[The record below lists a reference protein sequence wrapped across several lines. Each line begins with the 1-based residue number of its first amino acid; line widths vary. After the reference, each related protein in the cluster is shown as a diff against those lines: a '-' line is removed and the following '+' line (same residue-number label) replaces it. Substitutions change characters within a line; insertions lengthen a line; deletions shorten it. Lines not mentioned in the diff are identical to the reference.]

1 MQIYADYN
9 PFCQNQQ
16 MKAVL
21 STKYVVFPCN
31 KMKQSQVHFCYFEN
45 NPLQNLQLL
54 QFEDQYAVFV
64 IQTPRYLLSTVLLEL
79 KNDFSACS
87 LASKKSKNFGPGT
100 ENEGDEDC
108 VDMSALIQNIYMHL
122 HSVKQALQHK
132 IAQSGRQKVCYQ

>member
-1 MQIYADYN
+1 MQIYADHN

-16 MKAVL
+16 MTAVL
-21 STKYVVFPCN
+21 STKYLVFPCN

-64 IQTPRYLLSTVLLEL
+64 ILEL
-79 KNDFSACS
+79 KNDFSTCS
-87 LASKKSKNFGPGT
+87 LASKKSKNFGSGT

-108 VDMSALIQNIYMHL
+108 LDMSALIQNIYMHL

-132 IAQSGRQKVCYQ
+132 IAQSGRQKACYQ

>member
-1 MQIYADYN
+1 MQIYADHN

-64 IQTPRYLLSTVLLEL
+64 ILEL

-87 LASKKSKNFGPGT
+87 LASKKSKNFGSGT

-108 VDMSALIQNIYMHL
+108 LDMSALIQNIYMHL

-132 IAQSGRQKVCYQ
+132 IAQSGRQRACYQ